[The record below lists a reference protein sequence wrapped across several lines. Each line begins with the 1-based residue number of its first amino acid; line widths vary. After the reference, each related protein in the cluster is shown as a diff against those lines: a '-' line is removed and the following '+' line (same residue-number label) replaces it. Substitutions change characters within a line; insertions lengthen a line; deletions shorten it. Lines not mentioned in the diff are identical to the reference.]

1 MNTTENQDAAAKY
14 LWALDRELRNV
25 PQARREAVVADL
37 AEHIDEARERG
48 RSDAQIIA
56 SLGPVEAIAADVQ
69 LDFAD
74 GAAEVERRSK
84 LRVLGLVALAAG
96 VLAAVVDTWIY
107 PSSNI
112 DEFWPDWLLSS
123 SINYDVNTRWG
134 AGLMLVFLLPGIM
147 VAAGSLVKSGAARIY
162 CTAAALIVTALPFVI
177 GFNLGIFF
185 LPLIV
190 AAWMIAGISH
200 RRQEPAQG
208 RKFVAQRIVA
218 GLVAGAPAAALFAGL
233 VTGTVGTGVLGVT
246 VMVVLGLAAA
256 GAMMGLRAAYWVLT
270 ACGALLLVT
279 AVFDMGMLVLGL
291 WVAGTIYFFVGL
303 AGLLRPAP
311 KG

>member
-14 LWALDRELRNV
+14 LRALDRELRNV
-25 PQARREAVVADL
+25 PQARRGAVVADL

-200 RRQEPAQG
+200 RR
-208 RKFVAQRIVA
+208 
-218 GLVAGAPAAALFAGL
+218 
-233 VTGTVGTGVLGVT
+233 
-246 VMVVLGLAAA
+246 
-256 GAMMGLRAAYWVLT
+256 
-270 ACGALLLVT
+270 
-279 AVFDMGMLVLGL
+279 
-291 WVAGTIYFFVGL
+291 
-303 AGLLRPAP
+303 
-311 KG
+311 